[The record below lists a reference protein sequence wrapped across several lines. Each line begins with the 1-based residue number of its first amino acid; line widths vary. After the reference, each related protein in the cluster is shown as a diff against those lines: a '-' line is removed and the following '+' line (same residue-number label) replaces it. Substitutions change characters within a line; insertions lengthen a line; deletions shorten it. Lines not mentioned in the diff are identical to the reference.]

1 MMKMTYP
8 FKLPQLPYDYN
19 ALEPHIDEQTMRIHH
34 TKHHQ
39 AYVDKLNA
47 ALEGHKE
54 LHGKSVEELL
64 TNLVGVPDAIRTAV
78 RNHGGGHL
86 NHSFFWPLMITDAP
100 SPEGEI
106 VSASEEKFGSFDKF
120 KEQFSTAAAGH
131 FGSGWAW
138 LVENQGQLEIMTTP
152 NQDNPISQHRIPV
165 LGIDL
170 WEHSYYLKW
179 QNKRTDYIATWW
191 NVVNW
196 EEINRH
202 FRAAMK

>member
-1 MMKMTYP
+1 MTYP

-19 ALEPHIDEQTMRIHH
+19 ALEPHMDEQTMKIHH

-47 ALEGHKE
+47 ALEPHKE

-64 TNLVGVPDAIRTAV
+64 TNLAGVPDAIRTAV

-86 NHSFFWPLMITDAP
+86 NHSFFWPLMIMDAP
-100 SPEGEI
+100 SPEGEVVGAI
-106 VSASEEKFGSFDKF
+106 EEKFGSFDKF
-120 KEQFSTAAAGH
+120 KEQFSAAAANH

-138 LVENQGQLEIMTTP
+138 LVLNQGQLEIMTTP

>member
-1 MMKMTYP
+1 MTYP

-19 ALEPHIDEQTMRIHH
+19 ALEPHMDEQTMKIHH

-47 ALEGHKE
+47 ALEPHKE

-64 TNLVGVPDAIRTAV
+64 TNLAGVPDAIRTAV

-86 NHSFFWPLMITDAP
+86 NHSFFWPLMIMDAP
-100 SPEGEI
+100 SPEGEVVGAI
-106 VSASEEKFGSFDKF
+106 EEKFGSFDKF
-120 KEQFSTAAAGH
+120 KEQFSAAAANH

-138 LVENQGQLEIMTTP
+138 LALNQGQLEIMTTP